1 MSPKPQTE
9 FDKKTYDFEAEN
21 ENEKLFTFYAF
32 FVWNIKLLYF
42 TYLYFLKSD
51 DIKVAFRLK
60 SYPTKYK

>member
-1 MSPKPQTE
+1 MYPKPQTE
-9 FDKKTYDFEAEN
+9 FDKKTYDFEA

-60 SYPTKYK
+60 S